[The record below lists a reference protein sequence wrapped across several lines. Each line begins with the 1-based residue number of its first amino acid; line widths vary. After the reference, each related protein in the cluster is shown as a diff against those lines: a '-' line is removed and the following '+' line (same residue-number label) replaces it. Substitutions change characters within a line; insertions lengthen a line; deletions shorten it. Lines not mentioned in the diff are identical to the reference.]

1 MFLRVVF
8 AGAAAFSV
16 PCLRE
21 LLAADGMEVVGLLT
35 GPDRPAGRGRQLGM
49 NAVKEFARGDASAR
63 NIALHQPE
71 SLRDEA
77 ALNALRSLR
86 ADLMVVV
93 AFGALLP
100 SAALAIAR
108 LGCVNLHA
116 SLLPRWRG
124 AAPIAR
130 AIEAGDA
137 ATGVSLMRMDAGLDT
152 GPVLA
157 SAAAA
162 IDARDTAGVLHDRLA
177 RMAARL
183 LADNLRPLAAGA
195 LTAMPQDESQACYAA
210 KLTKAEARL
219 DWRLDAAALARKV
232 RAFNPW
238 PAAHTEIGE
247 AGDGVRIRVL
257 QAEVGA
263 APAGARPGA
272 IIAADAAGIT
282 VAAGRGA
289 LALTVVQKPGGRAM
303 TAGEFINGARIAPGM
318 RCAGAG
324 AEAGTVTENR
334 PAAGA
339 PA

>member
-16 PCLRE
+16 PCLRA
-21 LLAADGMEVVGLLT
+21 LLAADGVEVAAIVT

-49 NAVKEFARGDASAR
+49 NAVKAFARGDASAR

-77 ALNALRSLR
+77 ALNALRPLC

-100 SAALAIAR
+100 PAALAIPR

-116 SLLPRWRG
+116 SKLPRWRG

-157 SAAAA
+157 SATAA

-177 RMAARL
+177 AAAARL

-195 LTAMPQDESQACYAA
+195 LTAMPQDESQACYAR
-210 KLTKAEARL
+210 KLSKTEARL

-238 PAAHTEIGE
+238 PVAHTEIGG
-247 AGDGVRIRVL
+247 AGDGARIRVL

-263 APAGARPGA
+263 APAGAQPGA

-289 LALTVVQKPGGRAM
+289 LVLTVVQKPGGRAM
-303 TAGEFINGARIAPGM
+303 PAGEFINGARIAPGM
-318 RCAGAG
+318 RCAGA
-324 AEAGTVTENR
+324 EAGTVPENR